1 MSKIAGDDKRLM
13 LWNINNDILSD
24 SLIQKPTI
32 MKGTHNSNIFTLEF
46 DNEDQK
52 IFSGGN
58 DHQVIVHDMK
68 T

>member
-1 MSKIAGDDKRLM
+1 M

-24 SLIQKPTI
+24 SPMQKPTI